1 MNVMRCFFIFLA
13 LSALVAC
20 GSNSFRAEVHPEQA
34 AVVACI
40 TMAERE
46 RASVLPHL
54 HYSLDVRSVDRKR
67 GTVELSFYFIEEYG
81 DTLLW
86 VEGMERVPLA
96 LIDTSLCRRWF
107 GYDSRDD
114 AAYIHF

>member
-20 GSNSFRAEVHPEQA
+20 GSNSFRAEVHPELTA
-34 AVVACI
+34 EVAYLS
-40 TMAERE
+40 MAERE
-46 RASVLPHL
+46 RARVLSHL
-54 HYSLDVRSVDRKR
+54 HYSLDAGSIDHRR
-67 GTVELSFYFIEEYG
+67 GTIELSFYFIEEHG

-86 VEGMERVPLA
+86 VEGMERVPLT
-96 LIDTSLCRRWF
+96 LIDTALCHRWF
-107 GYDSRDD
+107 HYDCRYD